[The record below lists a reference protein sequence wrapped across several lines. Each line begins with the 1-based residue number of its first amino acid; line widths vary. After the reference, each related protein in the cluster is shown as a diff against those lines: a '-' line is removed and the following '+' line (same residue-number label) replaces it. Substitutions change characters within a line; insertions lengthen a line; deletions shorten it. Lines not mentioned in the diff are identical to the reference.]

1 MGRLE
6 NRFFYSLVKRLLLSS
21 DRSFT
26 RMELSPQI
34 ASLVCIFIGLSS
46 AAYLVWTLLRQHA
59 SNNWPTATG
68 EIIESQLE
76 EDSDG
81 WGPRVRYEYTVES
94 KRYSSD
100 RLYFYVSNSGTA
112 QNAKKHISPYPV
124 GKKIMVYY
132 NPHRREDAVLDRRVP
147 LWRPLF
153 FVLFTAFF
161 LIAGVEMISSAAV
174 S

>member
-1 MGRLE
+1 MRH
-6 NRFFYSLVKRLLLSS
+6 SAILVYTVASS
-21 DRSFT
+21 
-26 RMELSPQI
+26 LSPTRNFISPQM
-34 ASLVCIFIGLSS
+34 ASLACIFIALSS

-68 EIIESQLE
+68 EILESRLE

-100 RLYFYVSNSGTA
+100 RLYFYVNNSGTA